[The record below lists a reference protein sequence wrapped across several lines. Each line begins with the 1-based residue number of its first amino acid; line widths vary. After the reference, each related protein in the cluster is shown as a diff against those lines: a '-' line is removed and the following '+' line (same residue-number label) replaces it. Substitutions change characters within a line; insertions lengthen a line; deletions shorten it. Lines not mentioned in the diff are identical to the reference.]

1 MSPVVELLLETSQDS
16 ISQIKNLS
24 TSEYKQENKEEMQQ
38 QKQTTSSFNIMSML
52 NPVPSPSYKSSLS
65 KVSTVGSPVQ
75 QETPTH
81 LVLPPTSCSNTQQS
95 YYSSGNLPQSPQTSS
110 LPLNLLLPPPNP
122 VFQTLSPPPTF
133 SSSAN
138 TPINFGYGYGFNK
151 QQSFPFNNVT
161 NVTPLSQ
168 TNTCSSPSSISVTNT
183 PTTIQPS
190 SPSLLL
196 NNNLLQNTSPT
207 NYNSSPTSINLPIS
221 PTSLSLNGQ
230 EKEVISVEEGNT
242 YHNVHENNDNNNTNT
257 NVSINTIRKTSI
269 PSVDSNGIQL
279 EDLSNNVG
287 EYTTNSIQEVEYLE
301 YSPTLPSTNMEMEVE
316 EETHFVSGLDQLA
329 STALN
334 ELQNMKR
341 KEMETSEA
349 GSGEE
354 VNIHSEQEFD
364 SLPASP
370 FVERSFTP
378 IKTFISP
385 PSYESTTGSTPAP
398 PQTDSEFPQYEYDHV
413 YGETTE
419 TDSDSGSL
427 IEETMTTK
435 AANKHVDKKN
445 KRKKSLK
452 NKGKGKDRQIKNHK
466 YKIKREDHEVMSSD
480 DDKPRKRKPTTK
492 RPRSAPLKRKATSQS
507 VPNNNKKKRLKK
519 SVSPP
524 QFRSR
529 TTSNN
534 SSVNNSP
541 RLQPQTEI
549 KMVDNE
555 MGNNHV
561 TINKIDQ
568 KMQLYC
574 ICRSSDGESF
584 MIECDNCDEW
594 YHGACVNITREE
606 SQLVDKYYCPNC
618 AELGF
623 KTSWKPEKCKYPPCK
638 KLARFVKTK
647 FCSIKCG
654 LSWNR
659 ELLKNEEKLA
669 KMGKLLKQK
678 IKDNKDKKSRVKR
691 NVTNRS
697 GQLEDGE
704 QLKKISRRKN
714 SIKKELE
721 IIDKRNKV
729 AVKGSEK
736 SQSDSEQ
743 DDSDGSNQVP
753 CEFDKQSE
761 SDVNIRNGQICG
773 YNIRLDWIDNYVEE
787 KFEGSEEVCTT
798 PKGKCKKHGSW
809 QKRRSIQI
817 ELMKTNKIE
826 RLEELTEQKKL
837 IKARM
842 KKRTDMHD
850 AFTNQ
855 TIDHTTSRKKSK

>member
-230 EKEVISVEEGNT
+230 EKEVISVEE
-242 YHNVHENNDNNNTNT
+242 
-257 NVSINTIRKTSI
+257 
-269 PSVDSNGIQL
+269 

-301 YSPTLPSTNMEMEVE
+301 YSPTLPSTNMEMEVG

-354 VNIHSEQEFD
+354 
-364 SLPASP
+364 
-370 FVERSFTP
+370 
-378 IKTFISP
+378 TFISP

-452 NKGKGKDRQIKNHK
+452 NKGKGKDREIKNHK

-842 KKRTDMHD
+842 KKRTDMQD

>member
-1 MSPVVELLLETSQDS
+1 MSPVVELLLESSQDS

-24 TSEYKQENKEEMQQ
+24 ASEYKQENKEEMQQ
-38 QKQTTSSFNIMSML
+38 QKQATSSFNIMSML

-65 KVSTVGSPVQ
+65 KVSTVGSSVQ
-75 QETPTH
+75 QETQTH
-81 LVLPPTSCSNTQQS
+81 LVLPPASCSNTQQS
-95 YYSSGNLPQSPQTSS
+95 FYSLGNLPQSPQTSR
-110 LPLNLLLPPPNP
+110 NLILPPPYP
-122 VFQTLSPPPTF
+122 VFQPLSPPPTF

-138 TPINFGYGYGFNK
+138 TPINFGYGYAFPK
-151 QQSFPFNNVT
+151 QQSSPFNNVT

-168 TNTCSSPSSISVTNT
+168 ANTCSSTSISVTNT
-183 PTTIQPS
+183 PTTIQSS

-196 NNNLLQNTSPT
+196 NNNLSLQNTPST
-207 NYNSSPTSINLPIS
+207 NYNSSPTNVNLPIS

-230 EKEVISVEEGNT
+230 EKEVIPVDVDGNN
-242 YHNVHENNDNNNTNT
+242 YHNLLKNDDSDNNTNT
-257 NVSINTIRKTSI
+257 NVGIITVRKNSI
-269 PSVDSNGIQL
+269 PADSNETQL
-279 EDLSNNVG
+279 KDLSNNIG
-287 EYTTNSIQEVEYLE
+287 EYVTNSVQEVEYLK
-301 YSPTLPSTNMEMEVE
+301 YSPPHPSTNMEMEMKVE
-316 EETHFVSGLDQLA
+316 EEIHFVSGLDQLA

-349 GSGEE
+349 GSG
-354 VNIHSEQEFD
+354 HSDQELD

-398 PQTDSEFPQYEYDHV
+398 LQTDSEFPQYEYDHEAV
-413 YGETTE
+413 LFGDTTE
-419 TDSDSGSL
+419 TDSDGESQV
-427 IEETMTTK
+427 EEAMTTK
-435 AANKHVDKKN
+435 AAAKHVVKKN

-452 NKGKGKDRQIKNHK
+452 NKGKGKDRQTKNHK
-466 YKIKREDHEVMSSD
+466 YKIKREEHEVISSE

-507 VPNNNKKKRLKK
+507 VLNSSKNSKRLKK
-519 SVSPP
+519 SSSPH
-524 QFRSR
+524 FRSR

-541 RLQPQTEI
+541 RLQPQVET
-549 KMVDNE
+549 KAVDNG
-555 MGNNHV
+555 MVNNNYNNL
-561 TINKIDQ
+561 TINKVD
-568 KMQLYC
+568 QLYC

-594 YHGACVNITREE
+594 YHGACVNISREE
-606 SQLVDKYYCPNC
+606 SHLVDKYYCPNC

-678 IKDNKDKKSRVKR
+678 IKDNKDKKGRAKR

-697 GQLEDGE
+697 GQIEDGE
-704 QLKKISRRKN
+704 HLKKISRRKN

-721 IIDKRNKV
+721 IIDKRNKITV
-729 AVKGSEK
+729 RGSEK

-743 DDSDGSNQVP
+743 DDSDGSTRVP
-753 CEFDKQSE
+753 CELDKQSE
-761 SDVNIRNGQICG
+761 SDVNTRNGQICG
-773 YNIRLDWIDNYVEE
+773 YNIRLDWVDNDVEE
-787 KFEGSEEVCTT
+787 KIESVEEICTT

-817 ELMKTNKIE
+817 ELMKTNKVE
-826 RLEELTEQKKL
+826 RLDELTEQQKL

-850 AFTNQ
+850 AFPNQ
-855 TIDHTTSRKKSK
+855 TIDHSTSRKKSK